1 MKATIP
7 LFLSLTRNAQRSI
20 IEALIFAANPEEI
33 LTNKNIFSIVLS
45 DADLSIIK
53 RKKAKENNDLI
64 ESSVI
69 NDDIYSDKLLNTAPN
84 RETIAALE
92 AIAAEYNFYISDI
105 EKMVEEINEELNK
118 TNRPYKIINYA
129 GGYQF
134 ITLPQY
140 GELVHKMLKL
150 KSVKR
155 FSNAQLETLAII
167 AYKQPITRQEIDK
180 IRGVMS
186 SGEVI
191 NALIDKQLIV
201 TAGHKDIL
209 GKPLLY
215 VTTDNFLKAFGLNT
229 LKDLP
234 KLKELEE
241 IVEQKL
247 QTDTNNNSIS
257 LTISQD
263 DVNKLN
269 KLNDTSN
276 IIGVINNNDPIEKE
290 EE

>member
-45 DADLSIIK
+45 DADLSTIK

-155 FSNAQLETLAII
+155 FSNAQLETLSII

-269 KLNDTSN
+269 DTSN

>member
-7 LFLSLTRNAQRSI
+7 LFLSLTRSAQRSI
-20 IEALIFAANPEEI
+20 IEALIFAANPDEI

-45 DADLSIIK
+45 DADLSTIK
-53 RKKAKENNDLI
+53 RKKNKENNDEI
-64 ESSVI
+64 ESSI
-69 NDDIYSDKLLNTAPN
+69 ISDDIYSDKLLNTAPN
-84 RETIAALE
+84 KETIAALE
-92 AIAAEYNFYISDI
+92 AVAAEYNFYISDI
-105 EKMVEEINEELNK
+105 EKIVEEINEELSK

-167 AYKQPITRQEIDK
+167 AYKQPVTRQEIDK

-215 VTTDNFLKAFGLNT
+215 ATTDNFLKAFGLNS

-247 QTDTNNNSIS
+247 QTDTDVNPIS
-257 LTISQD
+257 LKISQD
-263 DVNKLN
+263 DIN
-269 KLNDTSN
+269 KLNDTSSN
-276 IIGVINNNDPIEKE
+276 IGVINNNDPIEKE

>member
-45 DADLSIIK
+45 DADLSTIK
-53 RKKAKENNDLI
+53 RKKAKENSDLI

-92 AIAAEYNFYISDI
+92 AIAEEYNFYISDI

-269 KLNDTSN
+269 DTSN

>member
-45 DADLSIIK
+45 DADLSTIK
-53 RKKAKENNDLI
+53 RKKAKENSDLI

-92 AIAAEYNFYISDI
+92 AIAEEYNFYISDI

-269 KLNDTSN
+269 DTSK
-276 IIGVINNNDPIEKE
+276 ISGVLNNNDPIEKE

>member
-45 DADLSIIK
+45 DADLSTIK

-269 KLNDTSN
+269 DTSN

>member
-45 DADLSIIK
+45 DADLSTIK

>member
-45 DADLSIIK
+45 DADLSTIK
-53 RKKAKENNDLI
+53 RKKAKENSDLI

-247 QTDTNNNSIS
+247 QTYTNNNSIS

-263 DVNKLN
+263 DVN

>member
-45 DADLSIIK
+45 DADLSTIK
-53 RKKAKENNDLI
+53 RKKAKENSDLI

-69 NDDIYSDKLLNTAPN
+69 NDDIYSDKLLNTAQN

-201 TAGHKDIL
+201 TAGHKEIL

-241 IVEQKL
+241 IAEQKL

-269 KLNDTSN
+269 DTSN

>member
-1 MKATIP
+1 
-7 LFLSLTRNAQRSI
+7 
-20 IEALIFAANPEEI
+20 
-33 LTNKNIFSIVLS
+33 
-45 DADLSIIK
+45 
-53 RKKAKENNDLI
+53 
-64 ESSVI
+64 
-69 NDDIYSDKLLNTAPN
+69 
-84 RETIAALE
+84 
-92 AIAAEYNFYISDI
+92 
-105 EKMVEEINEELNK
+105 
-118 TNRPYKIINYA
+118 RPYKIINYA

>member
-45 DADLSIIK
+45 DADLSTIK

-269 KLNDTSN
+269 DTSN
-276 IIGVINNNDPIEKE
+276 IIGVINSNDPIEKE